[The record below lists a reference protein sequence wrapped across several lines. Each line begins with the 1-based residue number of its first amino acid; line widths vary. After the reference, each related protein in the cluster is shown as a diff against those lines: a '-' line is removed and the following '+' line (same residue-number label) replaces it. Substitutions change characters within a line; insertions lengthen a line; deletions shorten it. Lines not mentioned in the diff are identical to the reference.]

1 MLGLL
6 RKKNIDKVSSG
17 FAAALAIPFG
27 KRIEKA
33 TSELINEGPTAYDQ
47 NIDANYILTHIG
59 GANHRLFDGS
69 HSPTDMWQK
78 VKETF
83 PDDTKAQEIYNY
95 LLSMVKDLQ
104 TVKGI
109 PLFSINDKASYDK
122 AAEFMS
128 QNYNVNKSWISD
140 SLTINLTEFLA
151 TSLGMLA
158 FIFKWNKREKDEF
171 ADLASSLATAGLIGG
186 NPLLLVI
193 SLISLGS
200 SFTKNKNKMKW
211 SKSSLRGILGM
222 TSFVLAASMFA
233 SPLIGLIAGIIVS
246 ITVKRV
252 TKNIPK
258 KDILNWTKSTYE
270 KNKRLILAA
279 TGVIGLSAITGI

>member
-6 RKKNIDKVSSG
+6 RKGSIDKISKG
-17 FAAALAIPFG
+17 FSAALAIPFG

-33 TSELINEGPTAYDQ
+33 TSELVDENASAYDQ
-47 NIDANYILTHIG
+47 KIDANYLETHIG
-59 GANHRLFDGS
+59 GSNHRLFDGS
-69 HSPTDMWQK
+69 HSPTDMWEK

-83 PDDTKAQEIYNY
+83 PDDTRAEEIYNY
-95 LLSMVKDLQ
+95 LISMVKDLQ

-109 PLFSINDKASYDK
+109 PLFTINDKSTYDK
-122 AAEFMS
+122 AAEYMN
-128 QNYNVNKSWISD
+128 QNYSIDKSWIFD
-140 SLTINLTEFLA
+140 SLNINLTEFFA

-171 ADLASSLATAGLIGG
+171 ADLSSSLFTAGLIGG

-193 SLISLGS
+193 SLISLASSYTKNNNKKKWSYS
-200 SFTKNKNKMKW
+200 SF
-211 SKSSLRGILGM
+211 RGVLGM

-246 ITVKRV
+246 VTVRRV

-258 KDILNWTKSTYE
+258 KDILNWARSSYE
-270 KNKRLILAA
+270 QHKKLILVA
-279 TGVIGLSAITGI
+279 VSVVGLSTFGF